1 MITLRFD
8 KHLHAAL
15 TKRVAQYLQETD
27 AAIARRI
34 QNAKEDLA
42 LIPEASELYEQA
54 LTMLV
59 TEVFCNVAAALKSV
73 GTDDLNL
80 NARLRT
86 IVDKAVYKAI
96 AAREEM
102 GAMRKERTS

>member
-27 AAIARRI
+27 EAIARRI

-54 LTMLV
+54 LVMLL
-59 TEVFCNVAAALKSV
+59 TEVFCNVAAALRT
-73 GTDDLNL
+73 GFGLAGDE
-80 NARLRT
+80 RLDGLVER
-86 IVDKAVYKAI
+86 ALEKAI
-96 AAREEM
+96 AARGDM
-102 GAMRKERTS
+102 DATRKERAS